1 PGVVYAATVSHKK
14 GPGCLPDRWCVAS
27 VDPYPRELMIGG
39 NWLTESL
46 SGVVSATMSRRSK
59 ASNGSAPW
67 GRAQRWVGG
76 L

>member
-1 PGVVYAATVSHKK
+1 
-14 GPGCLPDRWCVAS
+14 
-27 VDPYPRELMIGG
+27 LMIGG

-76 L
+76 LWLYHNKKSPAGWRTAGMTSLLCMIGVESQWL